1 MGEFRYPH
9 TCPDIDKNIKAFKD
23 SLEEYLTDLFDYI
36 CPPSLVD
43 SNEAQEIKK
52 DYLKYISNEANNCFE
67 NVRTVNSDMRDEV
80 EKVLKDGNDRIEEL
94 EYTIKELEGKID
106 DLEEQLD
113 DWRAQYKH

>member
-43 SNEAQEIKK
+43 SNEAQKIKK
-52 DYLKYISNEANNCFE
+52 DYLKYISDEANNCFE

-80 EKVLKDGNDRIEEL
+80 ERVLDLKNSEIDELNDTIGTL
-94 EYTIKELEGKID
+94 EKRID
-106 DLEEQLD
+106 DLKEQLD
-113 DWRAQYKH
+113 DWRAQYKY

>member
-52 DYLKYISNEANNCFE
+52 DYLKYISDQANNCFE
-67 NVRTVNSDMRDEV
+67 NVRTVNSNMRDEV
-80 EKVLKDGNDRIEEL
+80 EKVLDLKNSEIDELNDTIGTLEKRIEDL
-94 EYTIKELEGKID
+94 EYELRNI
-106 DLEEQLD
+106 
-113 DWRAQYKH
+113 